1 MRCKEDNVV
10 EVWCVMLDRGGA
22 VSWGTEGKAISLLC
36 GKELDKSDTNFCPHV
51 LSRPPKNSE

>member
-1 MRCKEDNVV
+1 MV
-10 EVWCVMLDRGGA
+10 EVWCVILDRGGA

-36 GKELDKSDTNFCPHV
+36 GKRLDKSGANFCPYV